1 MVKNTKDSG
10 KIIAFM
16 DTESSQ
22 VRMADVITVCL
33 KTTCFM
39 VKAKRSKQMIPDTG
53 MLDTM
58 VTINLA

>member
-1 MVKNTKDSG
+1 MGKNTKDNG

-39 VKAKRSKQMIPDTG
+39 AKAKSCKQMK
-53 MLDTM
+53 LDTM
-58 VTINLA
+58 VTIDLV